1 MSRAHLTYNERR
13 EPVQAVG
20 FNPDVPIAGLYR
32 MSLVSKGVPVGVK
45 IWHGPPHD
53 PVTGE
58 ELDRG
63 WRWQA
68 TANGRPVDLE
78 RAWPKCADAPIDQA
92 EHDYLTSLQDWGEAH
107 APSSPQ
113 ANPKRAVDFLRAP
126 LVL

>member
-1 MSRAHLTYNERR
+1 MSRPDLIYNAKHA
-13 EPVQAVG
+13 AVASTG

-32 MSLVSKGVPVGVK
+32 MRLVSRGVPVAIR
-45 IWHGPPHD
+45 IWHGPPAD

-68 TANGRPVDLE
+68 TANNRPVDLE
-78 RAWPKCADAPIDQA
+78 RAWPKCAADPIDKA

-107 APSSPQ
+107 APQSPQ

-126 LVL
+126 LTL